1 MKKLSALIALA
12 LFAAPVAYAQDGL
25 SCATSIV
32 IPGGTQTY
40 STNTTTNGATIYNN
54 YGPLASPSNDAMYTF
69 TTGAT
74 APGAGGTIR
83 LDSADFS
90 AATYL
95 LDSCPAGLGGPTPI
109 GVNATVGGQ
118 ITLPALLANHQY
130 YVAITGTAA
139 GGAGA
144 QGTVGWTISPPY
156 PVELQSFEID

>member
-25 SCATSIV
+25 SCATAIV
-32 IPGGTQTY
+32 ISGGTQTF
-40 STNTTTNGATIYNN
+40 STNTATNGATIYNN

-74 APGAGGTIR
+74 APAPGGTIV
-83 LDSADFS
+83 LNSADFS

-144 QGTVGWTISPPY
+144 QGTAGWTINPPY
-156 PVELQSFEID
+156 PVELQSFEIN

>member
-12 LFAAPVAYAQDGL
+12 LFAPVVYAQDGL
-25 SCATSIV
+25 SCATAIV
-32 IPGGTQTY
+32 IDGGTQ
-40 STNTTTNGATIYNN
+40 SFDSDTTAGADIYNN
-54 YGPLASPSNDAMYTF
+54 YGPLASPSGDLMYTF

-74 APGAGGTIR
+74 APDPGGSIV
-83 LDSADFS
+83 LNSANYS

-95 LDSCPAGLGGPTPI
+95 LDSCPAGLSGPTPI

-144 QGTVGWTISPPY
+144 EGTSNWTINPPY

>member
-25 SCATSIV
+25 SCATAIV
-32 IPGGTQTY
+32 IPGGTQSY
-40 STNTTTNGATIYNN
+40 DSDTTAGADIYNN
-54 YGPLASPSNDAMYTF
+54 YGPLASPSGDLMYTF

-74 APGAGGTIR
+74 APAAGGSIV
-83 LDSADFS
+83 LNSANYS

-95 LDSCPAGLGGPTPI
+95 LDSCPAGLSGPTPI

-118 ITLPALLANHQY
+118 ITLPALLASHQY
-130 YVAITGTAA
+130 YLAITGTAA

-144 QGTVGWTISPPY
+144 EGTSNVTINPPY